1 MSTSYDSSPTLW
13 FSSASRGGTFNPI
26 NEVIDVLMIDVL
38 MNASTSSSI
47 VRCSLS
53 WLLGC
58 SLVSHMGR
66 ISISVFFGL
75 YL

>member
-1 MSTSYDSSPTLW
+1 
-13 FSSASRGGTFNPI
+13 
-26 NEVIDVLMIDVL
+26 VL